1 MSWAQLGR
9 QAEEDNKRDRDR
21 LISVWVG
28 VLAVL
33 LAICGM
39 GGSNATKDSTLKNI
53 EAANTWAFFQAKNQ
67 RREVRRVEAEQL
79 EFMIAGNPQMPE
91 AARSAVADKLKA
103 LKAND
108 ERLTSEP
115 EKLDADG
122 KKSGGDGLD
131 QLFKRAKT
139 LEAERDLAMKRD
151 PYFDYGTALLQ
162 IAIVLASVA
171 LIASGSALLVAS
183 GVVGALGALFTFNG
197 FTLAFALPFMG

>member
-1 MSWAQLGR
+1 MAWDELGR
-9 QAEEDNKRDRDR
+9 QADEENKRDRDKW
-21 LISVWVG
+21 ISAWIG

-53 EAANTWAFFQAKNQ
+53 EAANTWAFFQAKNM
-67 RREVRRVEAEQL
+67 RRELRRTEVDQL
-79 EFMIAGNPQMPE
+79 EFMVAASPQIPE
-91 AARSAVADKLKA
+91 ATRTAINDKIKA

-108 ERLTSEP
+108 ARLTSEP
-115 EKLDADG
+115 EKVDAEG

-131 QLFKRAKT
+131 ELFKKAKG

-171 LIASGSALLVAS
+171 IISSGSGLLVAS
-183 GVVGALGALFTFNG
+183 GLVGIFGALMTLNG
-197 FTLAFALPFMG
+197 FTLTFALPFI

>member
-1 MSWAQLGR
+1 MSWDELGR
-9 QAEEDNKRDRDR
+9 QAGEENKRDRDR
-21 LISVWVG
+21 LISVWIG

-53 EAANTWAFFQAKNQ
+53 EAANTWAFFQAKNM
-67 RREVRRVEAEQL
+67 RRELRRTQVDQL
-79 EFMIAGNPQMPE
+79 EFMMAGNPQLNE
-91 AARSAVADKLKA
+91 AARTAITDKIKA

-108 ERLTSEP
+108 ARLTSEP
-115 EKLDADG
+115 EKIDAEG

-131 QLFKRAKT
+131 ELFKKAKG

-151 PYFDYGTALLQ
+151 PYFDYATALLQ

-171 LIASGSALLVAS
+171 LIASGSSLLIASGLVGIFGALLT
-183 GVVGALGALFTFNG
+183 LNG
-197 FTLAFALPFMG
+197 FTLTFALPFI